1 MPEEPPAART
11 GVSWAVQVRPRSVL
25 RKALAYEP
33 EQRYPT
39 VAALGAAL
47 DGWLEVDRPAWWKAF
62 RHR

>member
-11 GVSWAVQVRPRSVL
+11 GVSWAVQVRPRLVL

-33 EQRYPT
+33 EQLYPT
-39 VAALGAAL
+39 AALGAAL
-47 DGWLEVDRPAWWKAF
+47 DGWLEVDRPAWWKGF